1 MRPEIL
7 NYLNKPIS
15 ALPGIGPKIETL
27 FNKLT
32 GNKLV
37 NLLWHLPYNII
48 EREMHKNIHEANINS
63 IVTIKVKI
71 TKHQASIFK
80 KQPYKV
86 KCICGDVPVDIVYFF
101 ARHPYIKSN
110 LPIGEERFISGKLE
124 YFRNSF
130 QITHPSHIIKIENI
144 SDMRSIEPIYGLTA
158 GLSQKIYLKNIQKT
172 LPLIPELEEW
182 IENKTIK

>member
-80 KQPYKV
+80 KQPYKT
-86 KCICGDVPVDIVYFF
+86 IN
-101 ARHPYIKSN
+101 H
-110 LPIGEERFISGKLE
+110 FIYK
-124 YFRNSF
+124 
-130 QITHPSHIIKIENI
+130 
-144 SDMRSIEPIYGLTA
+144 
-158 GLSQKIYLKNIQKT
+158 KT
-172 LPLIPELEEW
+172 
-182 IENKTIK
+182 